1 MRLCLLDTVFVR
13 RNSTDPKSLTCIL
26 SMSYTVQVIELELQT
41 GKLYPISG
49 VVSIRIGY
57 GRKYWT
63 EEHKVKGST
72 EKTSMSRCC

>member
-1 MRLCLLDTVFVR
+1 
-13 RNSTDPKSLTCIL
+13 
-26 SMSYTVQVIELELQT
+26 MSYTVQVIELELQT

-49 VVSIRIGY
+49 VVSIKIGY

-72 EKTSMSRCC
+72 EKTSMNHCC